1 MKPIRKLLSVIACGL
16 FSYSATSAATTVSD
30 SAPAQTDILATH
42 ISSNYPSGPGGS
54 TDSFPTFNRAMWWFN
69 YDIMDKN
76 VLRPVVHGYVKWVPT
91 PFRTGVSNFV
101 DNLEEPNNIVNNMLL
116 GEVKHSGASLARF
129 SLNSTVGMLGAYIAA
144 GPQFDFNIGN
154 KTWTRELSLK
164 KSTTSF
170 NVGAGLK
177 LIRHLQLGVNYNFAL
192 SKTGTYEYYT
202 EGGSGDGHHSVNIK
216 NNTWQVS
223 LAYLF

>member
-1 MKPIRKLLSVIACGL
+1 MKKIISVLMVAVCL
-16 FSYSATSAATTVSD
+16 MMA
-30 SAPAQTDILATH
+30 APAQAQLHFGVKGGLNLSKVSFSKSDLKGDNKTGWFIGPMAEFTLPIIADVAALYSQTELAAKG
-42 ISSNYPSGPGGS
+42 YS
-54 TDSFPTFNRAMWWFN
+54 TDAKLKTIEIPVNLKWSF
-69 YDIMDKN
+69 
-76 VLRPVVHGYVKWVPT
+76 G
-91 PFRTGVSNFV
+91 
-101 DNLEEPNNIVNNMLL
+101 L
-116 GEVKHSGASLARF
+116 GS
-129 SLNSTVGMLGAYIAA
+129 MLGAYIAA

>member
-1 MKPIRKLLSVIACGL
+1 MKKIISVLMVAVCL
-16 FSYSATSAATTVSD
+16 MMA
-30 SAPAQTDILATH
+30 APAQAQLHFGVKGGLNISKLSFSKDAFKGDNKTGFFVGPMAEFTLPIIGIGADVAALYSQTD
-42 ISSNYPSGPGGS
+42 
-54 TDSFPTFNRAMWWFN
+54 
-69 YDIMDKN
+69 
-76 VLRPVVHGYVKWVPT
+76 
-91 PFRTGVSNFV
+91 
-101 DNLEEPNNIVNNMLL
+101 
-116 GEVKHSGASLARF
+116 
-129 SLNSTVGMLGAYIAA
+129 LGADGEKTMKLKTYIAA

-202 EGGSGDGHHSVNIK
+202 EGESGDGHHSVNIK